1 MKVQDLLN
9 VLEDLNPEI
18 EIRVVIQPSAPIE
31 YEVKGMVLQS
41 EVETAYTAP
50 NENDVL
56 FLLAGKQIGYT
67 NKKVFDYL

>member
-9 VLEDLNPEI
+9 VLEDLNPEM